1 MRISSTVRPV
11 SIQDRNKLDGTKVIK
26 LKLLH
31 CPAPVLDLEL
41 QASTC
46 AVDSC
51 FEKSY
56 LGKEFAEIVF
66 CCLRNDE
73 TFSKYVLL
81 VPFIFIS
88 STQCSYAQLLKVK

>member
-1 MRISSTVRPV
+1 M
-11 SIQDRNKLDGTKVIK
+11 
-26 LKLLH
+26 H

-41 QASTC
+41 QASSC
-46 AVDSC
+46 DVDSC
-51 FEKSY
+51 FEKSFI
-56 LGKEFAEIVF
+56 GEGFAEIVF

-88 STQCSYAQLLKVK
+88 ATKCSYARFSKHSPVNSKS